1 VDLAAIAQTVS
12 AIGTVL
18 LAALFGY
25 QVTVFKKQVKV
36 NRGTLD
42 EMREGRTA
50 HERPRLVVT
59 AEYRHGTLVEV
70 VISNIGRGDAKN
82 VTFEFSAPTESLFSA
97 PMEGSVSYRRDSEV
111 VPLSEL
117 PHFRDGLNYLA
128 PGAEIAIVWDNH
140 ANLVPLLREMGLQE
154 GIRVTSRYE
163 SLTGES
169 YETLWTINPL
179 LIPGGLYAPQQMGA
193 TD

>member
-1 VDLAAIAQTVS
+1 MDLATIAQTVS

-25 QVTVFKKQVKV
+25 QVTVFKKQVEV

-50 HERPRLVVT
+50 HERPQVVVT

-70 VISNIGRGDAKN
+70 VIANIGRGDAKN
-82 VTFEFSAPTESLFSA
+82 VTFEFSAPMES
-97 PMEGSVSYRRDSEV
+97 SVSYRRDSEV
-111 VPLSEL
+111 IPLSEL

-128 PGAEIAIVWDNH
+128 PGAEIATVWDNH
-140 ANLVPLLREMGLQE
+140 VNLVPLLREMGLQE
-154 GIRVTSRYE
+154 GITVTSRYE
-163 SLTGES
+163 SLTGEP

-179 LIPGGLYAPQQMGA
+179 LIPGGLYAPQQTGA